1 MTSSQPATLEQA
13 VAEATRR
20 LAGAGIEAPRR
31 DARLLVCSL
40 LGGGP
45 ELLLAR
51 PERRL
56 SDSEAATVEAAVAR
70 RLRREPISRILG
82 RREFWSLEF
91 LLDAETLDPRPD
103 SETLVEAV
111 LQWAAQ
117 DDKALRLLDLG
128 SGSGCLLLALISEL
142 PRASGLGIDIAAG
155 AVAVATENARRLGL
169 SGRAAFIPGSWQD
182 ALPRPEGGEPW
193 DIVISNPPYVP
204 TGDIETLEAEV
215 SAYDPVR
222 ALDGGADGLD
232 AYRALIPKAAAV
244 LRATGLLALEVGEGQ
259 AGAVKGLLQ
268 KAGFS
273 TVWTARDLSGIE
285 RCVLATQARK
295 SRESASD

>member
-1 MTSSQPATLEQA
+1 MTDSQTATLEHT

-20 LAGAGIEAPRR
+20 LADAGIEAPRR

-45 ELLLAR
+45 ELLLAS

-56 SDSEAATVEAAVAR
+56 SDSEAAAVEAAVVR
-70 RLRREPISRILG
+70 RLRREPVSRILG

-117 DDKALRLLDLG
+117 HDEALGLLDLG

-142 PRASGLGIDIAAG
+142 PQASGLGIDIASG
-155 AVAVATENARRLGL
+155 AVAVAAENAQRLGL
-169 SGRAAFIPGSWQD
+169 AGRAAFIRGSWQD
-182 ALPRPEGGEPW
+182 ALPRQEGGDPW
-193 DIVISNPPYVP
+193 NIVISNPPYIA
-204 TGDIETLEAEV
+204 TQDIETLEPEV
-215 SAYDPVR
+215 SDYDPVR

-244 LRATGLLALEVGEGQ
+244 LKRTGLLALEVGEGQ

-268 KAGFS
+268 GAGFS